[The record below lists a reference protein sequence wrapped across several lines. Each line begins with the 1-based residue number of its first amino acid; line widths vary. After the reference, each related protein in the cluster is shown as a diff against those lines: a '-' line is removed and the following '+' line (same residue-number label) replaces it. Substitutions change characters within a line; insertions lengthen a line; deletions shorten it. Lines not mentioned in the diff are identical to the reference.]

1 MAKKKAVKGKSLKTR
16 EERSN
21 FTVGTVAF
29 VIIFLL
35 AYASLYVEASMQ
47 TAIILLLAILGVIV
61 AIFNVT
67 IKEEI
72 SFLVSVTALNV
83 ILISWHQLLGL
94 PEMAKAF
101 LTNLAVAF
109 GAAGLVIALAVIIQL
124 CSRC

>member
-1 MAKKKAVKGKSLKTR
+1 MAKKRSKSPK
-16 EERSN
+16 RSSVSQTQTT

-29 VIIFLL
+29 IAIFLL
-35 AYASLYVEASMQ
+35 AYAGLYLEPSMQ
-47 TAIILLLAILGVIV
+47 TAVVLLLAIFGVIV

-67 IKEEI
+67 AQQEI
-72 SFLVSVTALNV
+72 NFLVSVTALNV

-94 PEMAKAF
+94 PEMAKMF

-124 CSRC
+124 GSRP